1 MTTAKS
7 PIPIYSFGRH
17 VLNIIDTGI
26 TKEWIETNGL
36 GSYAMGTIVGAN
48 TRRYHGLFT
57 VTSEPNL
64 DRSVLVN
71 RVEESALIRGHRA
84 DFSCQEYPGTISP
97 QGHLFLESFN
107 YEPFP
112 RWTYSVDDLKIEKR
126 FFLRSGEETAVVV
139 YRHLIGPTVKLVL
152 RPFLSCRNHAHIL
165 KEDNRF
171 RNAIRFTDNQIHC
184 SVQNQPEFYITA
196 VGEPASV
203 RDNIKIYADGY
214 WYKNV
219 LYAQDEEMEHDHQED
234 LYSPGQVIVELSEGQ
249 EVALVFS
256 RKPPEPVSIEKWI
269 DQELFIRSKVFEKML
284 TPPPFLRRCLLAAD
298 QFLIRTESGIRM
310 ITGYPWYDDTCRETL
325 MSLPGICLAT
335 GRVEDAK
342 SILEEASGL
351 LRNGLL
357 PAKFSS
363 DPQNL
368 AAYNNMDASFWYVW
382 ALQKYWETT
391 KDLEF
396 MRKMLPG
403 VEDILRAFKSGITIH
418 EPDNKLEIKMDA
430 DGLIQGA
437 SPNMPL
443 TWMDA
448 KDGDK
453 MSTPRRGKPVEIQAL
468 WYNAIQFYCEIALK
482 LGKSDD
488 GWTDLAKKVRE
499 SFNQLFWN
507 AQNNFLYDLIEGN
520 KREGSIRPNALFAVS
535 LPYEILDNDRFKPL
549 METAWRTLYTSLG
562 LRTLA
567 PAEPHFHGVIKGSER
582 ARMAAM
588 HNGTV
593 MPYLIG
599 PFLTAFFKTYGRDQ
613 KTRGEAINFLR
624 PFVSH
629 LSDAGLGTVSEMFDG
644 NPPFNPRGCVAESRG
659 VAELLRVMKEEGLEF

>member
-1 MTTAKS
+1 MTKS

-26 TKEWIETNGL
+26 TKEWVETNGL

-57 VTSEPNL
+57 MTSGPRLERNL
-64 DRSVLVN
+64 LVN
-71 RVEESALIRGHRA
+71 RVEESALIRGRRA

-97 QGHLFLESFN
+97 QGHLLLESFN

-126 FFLRSGEETAVVV
+126 FFLRSGEETAVLV

-152 RPFLSCRNHAHIL
+152 RPFLSCRNHGNIL
-165 KEDNRF
+165 KEDGRF
-171 RNAIRFTDNQIHC
+171 KNAIRIGENQIHC
-184 SVQNQPEFYITA
+184 FVQGQPEFFITA

-203 RDNIKIYADGY
+203 RDNTKIFADGY

-219 LYAQDEEMEHDHQED
+219 LYAQDEEMEMEHQED
-234 LYSPGQVIVELSEGQ
+234 LYSPGQIVAELSEGQ
-249 EVALVFS
+249 EIALVFS
-256 RKPPEPVSIEKWI
+256 KQAPESVSIEKWI
-269 DQELFIRSKVFEKML
+269 DQELFIRSKIFEKIL

-298 QFLIRTESGIRM
+298 QFLIRTGDGIRM
-310 ITGYPWYDDTCRETL
+310 VTGYPWYDDTVRETL

-335 GRVEDAK
+335 ERIEDGR
-342 SILEEASGL
+342 SILEAASKL
-351 LRNGLL
+351 LHRGLL
-357 PAKFSS
+357 PSKFSD
-363 DPQNL
+363 DPHDI
-368 AAYNNMDASFWYVW
+368 AAYNNMDASLWYVW
-382 ALQKYWETT
+382 ALQKYWEAT
-391 KDLEF
+391 KDLDF
-396 MRKMLPG
+396 MKTMMPG
-403 VEDILRAFKSGITIH
+403 VESILEAFKNGISVH
-418 EPDNKLEIKMDA
+418 EPSHKMEIKMDA
-430 DGLIQGA
+430 DGLIFGS
-437 SPNMPL
+437 SPNAPL

-448 KDGDK
+448 KDGDR

-468 WYNAIQFYCEIALK
+468 WYNAMQFYSEIALK
-482 LGKSDD
+482 VSGND
-488 GWTDLAKKVRE
+488 GGWSELAKKARD
-499 SFNQLFWN
+499 SFNLLFWN
-507 AQNNFLYDLIEGN
+507 AQNNYLYDIVEGN
-520 KREGSIRPNALFAVS
+520 KREGSIRPSAIFAVS
-535 LPYEILDNDRFKPL
+535 MPYEILETERFKPL

-567 PAEPHFHGVIKGSER
+567 PAEPHFHGVTKGSEKT
-582 ARMAAM
+582 RMAAM